1 MNARPGAT
9 PETQSTPP
17 ARDGSAASSRSGPAA
32 GVGAVASRLPDFPW
46 DRLIPFKARASEHPD
61 GLVDLSV
68 GTPVDPT
75 PAVVQKALRRAAD
88 SPGYPM
94 VWGTPSLRAA
104 VIDYLT
110 RRCGSVELTDDCVLP
125 TVGSKE
131 LVASLP
137 AQLGIGP
144 GQTVLIP
151 EIAYPTYAVGA
162 LLAGAEF
169 IASDST
175 VAVGPRDV
183 PLVWLNSPA
192 NPTGRVLPPEHLRKV
207 VTWARERGAVVA
219 VDECY
224 FECAWETEPVSVLD
238 PTVNGGSLDSV
249 LAVHS
254 LSKRSNLAGYRA
266 AFVAGDPEIV
276 SALREVRRH
285 AGLMVPGPVQ
295 VAMEAAL
302 GDDGHIEEQRQ
313 RYFERR
319 GLLRRALEKAGFR
332 IDHSEA
338 SLYLWATRGEPC
350 MDTVAWLAERGILC
364 APGDFYGA
372 AGAQH
377 VRVALTA
384 TDERVDTAAQ
394 RLSV

>member
-1 MNARPGAT
+1 MNAQPGAT
-9 PETQSTPP
+9 SETQSTPP
-17 ARDGSAASSRSGPAA
+17 ARDGSAASARSGDGGLAA
-32 GVGAVASRLPDFPW
+32 RLPDFPW
-46 DRLIPFKARASEHPD
+46 DRLIPFKALASKHPG

-75 PAVVQKALRRAAD
+75 PAVVQKALRHAAD

-104 VIDYLT
+104 IIRYLR
-110 RRCGSVELTDDCVLP
+110 RRCGSIELTDDCVLP

-137 AQLGIGP
+137 SQLGVGP

-162 LLAGAEF
+162 LLAGADYV
-169 IASDST
+169 ASDAT

-192 NPTGRVLPPEHLRKV
+192 NPTGRVLPVEHLRKV
-207 VTWARERGAVVA
+207 VSWARERGAVLA

-224 FECAWETEPVSVLD
+224 LECAWETEPVSVLD
-238 PTVNGGSLDSV
+238 NAVNGGSLDSL

-266 AFVAGDPEIV
+266 AFVAGDPVIV
-276 SALREVRRH
+276 AALREVRRH
-285 AGLMVPGPVQ
+285 AGLMVPGPIQ

-302 GDDGHIEEQRQ
+302 DDDGHIEEQRE
-313 RYFERR
+313 RYLERR
-319 GLLRRALEKAGFR
+319 GLLRRALESAGFR

-350 MDTVAWLAERGILC
+350 MDTVAWLGERGILV

-384 TDERVDTAAQ
+384 TDERVDEAAQ